1 MNPNHEPIK
10 SLTQK
15 EELQLLRDIISRM
28 YVARNITLNSE
39 AVQEQ
44 LRNLDNYH
52 NLLND
57 DHNGEYSDRAMRAQK
72 KRGLIL
78 LREKMNQ
85 RIVQRINGIEYH
97 TKKYFEGSY
106 YDRSYTEYYDI
117 NGKLVYTTTGNYA

>member
-39 AVQEQ
+39 AVLEQ

-78 LREKMNQ
+78 LREKMNR
-85 RIVQRINGIEYH
+85 RIVQ
-97 TKKYFEGSY
+97 K
-106 YDRSYTEYYDI
+106 D
-117 NGKLVYTTTGNYA
+117 